1 MKNNNLRAF
10 ALAGL
15 LATGA
20 VHADDDANVLTLAGG
35 IAGGPRYSGADERVI
50 GPILAID
57 YQMANGFY
65 ASTMR
70 GIGYGRQL
78 GPIRVSAAL
87 GYRGERSERDRAGL
101 GGARGSTA
109 LRGMGTVKG
118 SATAVLHAGY
128 ELVDGLELSMTADL
142 PVSHRENGRTL
153 AIGLTGTLFE
163 RDADHVTL
171 SLSANLADSD
181 YLRTYYGVTPA
192 QAARTGYAPFT
203 PKAGMFEAEL
213 GMSWRHKLDERWSV
227 TTMVGLTALTRD
239 AARSPL
245 ARRDTAPTAAVL
257 VGYSF

>member
-1 MKNNNLRAF
+1 MNNKFRLI

-15 LATGA
+15 LAA
-20 VHADDDANVLTLAGG
+20 SAAHADDDVNVLTLAGG

-50 GPILAID
+50 GPALAID

-78 GPIRVSAAL
+78 GPFDVGAAL

-109 LRGMGTVKG
+109 LHGMGTVKG

-128 ELVDGLELSMTADL
+128 AVLDGLELTMAADL
-142 PVSHRENGRTL
+142 PISHRENGRTL
-153 AIGLTGTLFE
+153 AIGVTGTLFAQG
-163 RDADHVTL
+163 ADHVTL
-171 SLSANLADSD
+171 ALAANLADSA
-181 YLRTYYGVTPA
+181 YVRTYYGVTAA
-192 QAARTGYAPFT
+192 QATRTGYTPFT
-203 PKAGMFEAEL
+203 PKAGLYEMEL
-213 GMSWRHKLDERWSV
+213 GMTWQHRFNERWSV
-227 TTMVGLTALTRD
+227 TTMAGLSVLTRD

-245 ARRDTAPTAAVL
+245 ARRDTAPTGAVFL
-257 VGYSF
+257 GYRF